1 VTDREAR
8 KEDLARIADAVRVCT
23 RCRLH
28 EGRTRAVPGEGPVG
42 ARLFLIGEAP
52 GRSEDAT
59 GRPFVGSA
67 GKVLTEALTAARIR
81 RESVFITNVV
91 KCRPAGNRPPREDEA
106 AACRPYLLG
115 QIAGVR
121 PKVIVTLG
129 ATALRAIAGPKAEL
143 RIARGSVLLMDR
155 VPVIPT
161 YHPAAIL
168 YNRELG
174 SALRSDLRT
183 AREHALRGKRLQSDP
198 PRPGRPTEVVRA
210 GGAVVIGSRRR
221 VLLLRRADEG
231 FWCLPKGKLERGE
244 TLRDA
249 AVREVREET
258 GLRVKL
264 LGPIAHVRYE
274 YYWPPRRVN
283 FDKRISYF
291 LALPTGGRLRP
302 EAGFDE
308 ARWASRGEAMT
319 LLAWSNDKEVVAKA
333 FEAIRSHPLNAGMR
347 GPSLGAKRSGRPR
360 A

>member
-1 VTDREAR
+1 MTDRGAR
-8 KEDLARIADAVRVCT
+8 KEDLARTADAVRVCT

-28 EGRTRAVPGEGPVG
+28 KGRTRAVPGEGPVG
-42 ARLFLIGEAP
+42 ASLFLIGEAP

-91 KCRPAGNRPPREDEA
+91 KCRPAGNRAPREDEA

-115 QIAGVR
+115 QIAAVR

-129 ATALRAIAGPKAEL
+129 ATALRAIAGPRAEL
-143 RIARGSVLLMDR
+143 RIARGGVLLMGR

-161 YHPAAIL
+161 YHPAAVL

-174 SALRSDLRT
+174 SDLRSDFRT
-183 AREHALRGKRLQSDP
+183 ARGHAHRRKSLRSDP
-198 PRPGRPTEVVRA
+198 PRPGRPTETVRA
-210 GGAVVIGSRRR
+210 SGAVVVGPRRR
-221 VLLLRRADEG
+221 VLLLRRTDEG
-231 FWCLPKGKLERGE
+231 FWCLPKGKMERGE
-244 TLRDA
+244 TARDT

-264 LGPIAHVRYE
+264 LNPIAQVRYT

-291 LALPTGGRLRP
+291 LALPTGGRLRL
-302 EAGFDE
+302 EAGFDK
-308 ARWASRGEAMT
+308 AWWASRGEAMT
-319 LLAWSNDKEVVAKA
+319 LVAWPNDKEVVAKA
-333 FEAIRSHPLNAGMR
+333 YEAIRSRPLSAGRR
-347 GPSLGAKRSGRPR
+347 GPSPGAKRSGRPR